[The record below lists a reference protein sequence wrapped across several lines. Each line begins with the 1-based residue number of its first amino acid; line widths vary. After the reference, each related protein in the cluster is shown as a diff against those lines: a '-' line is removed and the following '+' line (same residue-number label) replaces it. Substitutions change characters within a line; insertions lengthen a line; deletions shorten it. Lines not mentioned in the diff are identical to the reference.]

1 MLYKITT
8 DYYGKD
14 NKYYSVTQYLT
25 GDDMDYELA
34 YKELSD
40 EYKNNIK
47 FIESYTIE
55 QLI

>member
-1 MLYKITT
+1 MLYKVTT

-25 GDDMDYELA
+25 GDYMNYDLA

-40 EYKNNIK
+40 EYKNNID
-47 FIESYTIE
+47 FVERYTIE